1 MVGAGGTPTPK
12 SVKGLQNVIMEK
24 ARLDATLNPVGY
36 REGGINEMFLELWSE
51 SEVESPLLMET
62 SSLYTYL

>member
-12 SVKGLQNVIMEK
+12 SVKGLKEVIMER
-24 ARLDATLNPVGY
+24 ARLDATLNSVGY
-36 REGGINEMFLELWSE
+36 REGGMNETFLELWRE
-51 SEVESPLLMET
+51 FPFLMET